1 MSFAD
6 RAHFLRL
13 AARTMRQVLIDYSR
27 GKSASKRS
35 STITVHV
42 IDQSNPALDTDQY
55 LIVDQAL
62 TKLEQL
68 DPRQAEIVELRF
80 FGGLSVEETAAALD
94 LSEKTVKREWAMA
107 RAWLRGELE
116 IG

>member
-1 MSFAD
+1 
-6 RAHFLRL
+6 
-13 AARTMRQVLIDYSR
+13 MRQVLIDYSR
-27 GKSASKRS
+27 GKTASKRS

-42 IDQSNPALDTDQY
+42 MDQSNPALDADQY

-80 FGGLSVEETAAALD
+80 FGGLSVVETAETLD

-116 IG
+116 AGNA

>member
-1 MSFAD
+1 MHPS
-6 RAHFLRL
+6 
-13 AARTMRQVLIDYSR
+13 AAVQSR
-27 GKSASKRS
+27 
-35 STITVHV
+35 STLLTN
-42 IDQSNPALDTDQY
+42 QTRLDTDQY

-107 RAWLRGELE
+107 RALLRGELE